1 MRKLIFFVDDDKM
14 IINLLEYT
22 FQSRHMYDVKSFGSG
37 EDCIEALN
45 LNPDLIVL
53 DHQLSGSGENK
64 MDGIQTLNKIRSIDP
79 HLPVV
84 ILTGHG
90 TDELFKEFLSIG
102 ASGYLTKDDYFI
114 DSLIDTIGKVLK

>member
-1 MRKLIFFVDDDKM
+1 
-14 IINLLEYT
+14 
-22 FQSRHMYDVKSFGSG
+22 MYDVKSFGSG
-37 EDCIEALN
+37 EECIEALN

-53 DHQLSGSGENK
+53 DYQLAGSGENK
-64 MDGIQTLNKIRSIDP
+64 MDGIQTLNRIRSIDP

-90 TDELFKEFLSIG
+90 TDELFKEFISIG

-114 DSLIDTIGKVLK
+114 DSLIDTIGKVFK